1 MKKVRIIIIILLCL
15 IFVSLNNYSTP
26 IHIMKE
32 IEKTMT
38 IENIEEELIQQG
50 INHVDIVLNQVKL
63 ETGHLK
69 FVKNNN
75 LFGFHNGKSYLKFDT
90 WQDAVIYKKQWQDRK
105 YKGGDYYKFLK
116 NVGYAKDSNYINKLK
131 QM

>member
-1 MKKVRIIIIILLCL
+1 MKKVRIIIIILLSL
-15 IFVSLNNYSTP
+15 IFISLNDYSTP
-26 IHIMKE
+26 IHIMKK

-38 IENIEEELIQQG
+38 IENIREELIQQN
-50 INHVDIVLNQVKL
+50 IAHVTIVLNQVKL

-75 LFGFHNGKSYLKFDT
+75 LFGFHDGKQYLKFDT
-90 WQDAVIYKKQWQDRK
+90 WQDAIAYKKKWQDRK